1 MGLRATISEKEKQEL
16 LKRMYIDPFFFAKFI
31 FGDESYPMNY
41 HVRDESPAFHK
52 EIFNSLLYMNPGEKI
67 AIIAPR
73 GHAKSTLCS
82 LIYPLH
88 RMLFGEEKFVLLIS
102 ESEMQSKYLLES
114 IGDEIEYNEKLQYFF
129 GNRIGDVW
137 GKEEKE
143 IITGFNPD
151 GTPSGV
157 CKVMVRGTGQK
168 VRGLKYGAY
177 RPTLTIIDD
186 GEGDGNAATVDQRD
200 KFRRWIDTAVV
211 PGSDDGKIVFV
222 GTIIDEDAY
231 LNRIGG
237 SRAFDKD
244 GKRVI
249 KGWKSLFYQAILQ
262 ETENNQFVSSGKE
275 IYKNEEPL
283 VLWPERRPYSWLK
296 DKKEEARSK
305 GDIAYFFQEYQN
317 IPMDDSFR
325 VFKRDDIQYYKGEY
339 VHKNG
344 IDYLYCEENGEKIQ
358 KPVNIFLGVDPASS
372 ENVKANYTVVM
383 VIAVDSENNIYVVD
397 YFRGQVTPMDGA
409 QKILELSDIYHPK
422 FVNIEE
428 TGHVMLADYLFRV
441 SKKTGR
447 FLHINTKKAIQKKF
461 YRIKQMQPMF
471 ASKSVFLKEQHGEL
485 EQELLGFKEHGTS
498 TKDTLDALRW
508 AMDDIY
514 PPQYEKDDDGD
525 WSLEA
530 PAIGQDWETG
540 EIFYA

>member
-1 MGLRATISEKEKQEL
+1 MNNKEKKEL

-31 FGDESYPMNY
+31 FGDKNYPMNY
-41 HVRDESPAFHK
+41 HVRDKSPDFHK
-52 EIFNSLLYMNPGEKI
+52 EIFNNLLHLSSGEKI

-88 RMLFGEEKFVLLIS
+88 RILFGEERFILLIS

-143 IITGFNPD
+143 VITGFNQD
-151 GTPSGV
+151 GSPTGV
-157 CKVMVRGTGQK
+157 CKIMVRGTGQK
-168 VRGLKYGAY
+168 VRGLKFGAY

-186 GEGDGNAATVDQRD
+186 GEGDGNAATISQRD

-231 LNRIGG
+231 LNKIAG
-237 SRAFDKD
+237 SKAFDKN
-244 GKRVI
+244 GNRIV

-262 ETENNQFVSSGKE
+262 EVENKQYVSSGKE
-275 IYKNEEPL
+275 KIKDGEPE
-283 VLWPERRPYSWLK
+283 VLWPERRPYKWLLG
-296 DKKEEARSK
+296 KKEEARSK

-339 VHKNG
+339 VHRGG
-344 IDYLYCEENGEKIQ
+344 IDFLQIQEHEETYEVPIN
-358 KPVNIFLGVDPASS
+358 VFLGVDPASS

-383 VIAVDSENNIYVVD
+383 VIGVDADNNIYVLD
-397 YFRGQVTPMDGA
+397 YFRGQVAPMDGA
-409 QKILELSDIYHPK
+409 EKILELADYYHPK

-428 TGHVMLADYLFRV
+428 TGHVMLADYLFRK
-441 SKKTGR
+441 SKETGR

-471 ASKSVFLKEQHGEL
+471 ASKSVFLKHDQDEL

-514 PPQYEKDDDGD
+514 APQIDIDQNGE
-525 WSLEA
+525 WAQERQI
-530 PAIGQDWETG
+530 IGQDWETG
-540 EIFYA
+540 EIYYA

>member
-1 MGLRATISEKEKQEL
+1 MGMTGKEKQEL
-16 LKRMYIDPFFFAKFI
+16 MKRMYIDPFFFAKFI
-31 FGDESYPMNY
+31 FGDENYPMNY
-41 HVRDESPAFHK
+41 HIRSKSPPFHK
-52 EIFNSLLYMNPGEKI
+52 EIFNSLLHMKIGEKI

-88 RMLFGEEKFVLLIS
+88 RILFGEEKFVLLIS

-129 GNRIGDVW
+129 GDRMGDVW

-143 IITGFNPD
+143 IITGFNKD
-151 GTPSGV
+151 GSPSGV
-157 CKVMVRGTGQK
+157 CKIMVRGTGQK

-237 SRAFDKD
+237 SRAFDKH
-244 GKRVI
+244 GEKIV

-262 ETENNQFVSSGKE
+262 ETENNQFVSSGQE
-275 IYKNEEPL
+275 IYKNEEPM
-283 VLWPERRPYSWLK
+283 VLWPDRRPYSWLQE
-296 DKKEEARSK
+296 KKEEARSK

-325 VFKRDDIQYYKGEY
+325 VFKRDDIQYYKGDY
-339 VHKNG
+339 VHKGG
-344 IDYLYCEENGEKIQ
+344 IDFLSMEEDGKRIQ

-383 VIAVDSENNIYVVD
+383 VIGVDIDNNIYIID
-397 YFRGQVTPMDGA
+397 YFRGQVAPMDGA
-409 QKILELSDIYHPK
+409 QRILELADIYHPK

-471 ASKSVFLKEQHGEL
+471 ASKSVFLKEEQHEL

-514 PPQYEKDDDGD
+514 PPKYEQGKDGN
-525 WSLEA
+525 WELESTT
-530 PAIGQDWETG
+530 IGQDWETG

>member
-1 MGLRATISEKEKQEL
+1 MTEKEKQQL
-16 LKRMYIDPFFFAKFI
+16 LKRMYVDPFFFAKFI
-31 FGDESYPMNY
+31 FGDKNYPMNY
-41 HVRDESPAFHK
+41 HVRNESPPFHK
-52 EIFNSLLYMNPGEKI
+52 EIFNSLLHIKGGEKI

-88 RMLFGEEKFVLLIS
+88 RILFGEEKFVLLIS

-114 IGDEIEYNEKLQYFF
+114 LGDEIEYNEKLQYFF

-143 IITGFNPD
+143 IITGFNKD

-186 GEGDGNAATVDQRD
+186 GEGDGNAATVEQRN

-237 SRAFDKD
+237 SRAFDKN
-244 GKRVI
+244 GNRII

-275 IYKNEEPL
+275 ILKNKEPL
-283 VLWPERRPYSWLK
+283 VLWPERRPYSWLEA
-296 DKKEEARSK
+296 KKEEARSK

-325 VFKRDDIQYYKGEY
+325 VFKRDDIQYYKGDY
-339 VHKNG
+339 VHKGG
-344 IDYLYCEENGEKIQ
+344 IDFISMEEDGERIQ
-358 KPVNIFLGVDPASS
+358 KPVNIFMGVDPASS

-383 VIAVDSENNIYVVD
+383 VIGVDAENNIYVID

-471 ASKSVFLKEQHGEL
+471 ASKSVFLKKEHEEL

-508 AMDDIY
+508 SMDDIY
-514 PPQYEKDDDGD
+514 APHVEQD
-525 WSLEA
+525 EA
-530 PAIGQDWETG
+530 GEWAQERVIVGQDWETG